1 MEADFPSWEPGIRR
15 DYPQL
20 RGERQADVVIVGG
33 GLTGA
38 TCAALLSAQGARV
51 VLLEAR
57 RLGMGDSFAC
67 TGKVTS
73 QLAGVYTTAARAV
86 GMDAAQTYAR
96 MMREA
101 VLGVR
106 ALCDSFRLPCRPREQ
121 EVYVFAETDDDLPA
135 LHRLSAL
142 EAHLGLPAAP
152 APDAGGCPFP
162 VELSLRLPHQLTL
175 SPLPYLL
182 GLIEAAERRGCEV
195 YEHSP
200 VRSLDGR
207 RAATPG
213 GSVEAAWIVLATG
226 SPIGCTALP
235 RLAMLQQRA
244 CAAVVLHSG
253 IPLHACHLSV
263 QPDELTL
270 RPIPEGALLAWDM
283 GRAGTRQHEARQL
296 VLERTLAAL
305 LPECTIIH
313 GDSTDRILLESEGL
327 AKTDALVSLTGLD
340 ELNMIIS
347 LYAQSRGVP
356 QIITKL
362 SRIEHHSLID
372 ALGLG
377 SVVCPKELCC
387 NNIVRYVRAMQNQT
401 GAAVSVHLIANG
413 QAEAVEFRVNET
425 TRNCDTPLKDIRLKE
440 NVLLVSITHGSV
452 TEIPAGE
459 SRFTRGDTIVVV
471 TSGQTILRQLNDIFA

>member
-38 TCAALLSAQGARV
+38 TYAALLSAQGARV

-195 YEHSP
+195 YERSP

-253 IPLHACHLSV
+253 TPLHACHLSV

-305 LPECTIIH
+305 LPEW
-313 GDSTDRILLESEGL
+313 R
-327 AKTDALVSLTGLD
+327 
-340 ELNMIIS
+340 
-347 LYAQSRGVP
+347 
-356 QIITKL
+356 
-362 SRIEHHSLID
+362 
-372 ALGLG
+372 
-377 SVVCPKELCC
+377 
-387 NNIVRYVRAMQNQT
+387 MQ
-401 GAAVSVHLIANG
+401 
-413 QAEAVEFRVNET
+413 ER
-425 TRNCDTPLKDIRLKE
+425 
-440 NVLLVSITHGSV
+440 
-452 TEIPAGE
+452 
-459 SRFTRGDTIVVV
+459 
-471 TSGQTILRQLNDIFA
+471 ILRQDVWSGDGLPLIGAIRPEESHLLMATGYSGWGVANAYLAARIITGQILGRPLPEAALFRPDRRYPGHAGVMLREGVNVAGGYLSGLMRPGAPVCPHMSGRLRYNPDAGRWECPCHGSTFTVLGETLTGPALRDAKVSARQRE

>member
-195 YEHSP
+195 YERSP

-253 IPLHACHLSV
+253 TPLHACHLSV

-305 LPECTIIH
+305 LPEW
-313 GDSTDRILLESEGL
+313 R
-327 AKTDALVSLTGLD
+327 
-340 ELNMIIS
+340 
-347 LYAQSRGVP
+347 
-356 QIITKL
+356 
-362 SRIEHHSLID
+362 
-372 ALGLG
+372 
-377 SVVCPKELCC
+377 
-387 NNIVRYVRAMQNQT
+387 MQ
-401 GAAVSVHLIANG
+401 
-413 QAEAVEFRVNET
+413 ER
-425 TRNCDTPLKDIRLKE
+425 
-440 NVLLVSITHGSV
+440 
-452 TEIPAGE
+452 
-459 SRFTRGDTIVVV
+459 
-471 TSGQTILRQLNDIFA
+471 ILRQDVWSVDGLPLIGAIRPEESHLLMATGYSGWGVANAYLAARIITGQILGRPLPEAALFRPDRRYPGHAGVMLREGVNIAGGYLSGLTRPGAPVCPHMSGRLRYNPDAGRWECPCHGSTFTVLGETLTGPALRDAKVSARQRE

>member
-73 QLAGVYTTAARAV
+73 QLAGVYATAARAV

-106 ALCDSFRLPCRPREQ
+106 ALCDSFRLPCQPREQ

-195 YEHSP
+195 YERSP

-253 IPLHACHLSV
+253 TPLHACHLSV

-305 LPECTIIH
+305 LPEW
-313 GDSTDRILLESEGL
+313 
-327 AKTDALVSLTGLD
+327 
-340 ELNMIIS
+340 
-347 LYAQSRGVP
+347 
-356 QIITKL
+356 
-362 SRIEHHSLID
+362 
-372 ALGLG
+372 
-377 SVVCPKELCC
+377 
-387 NNIVRYVRAMQNQT
+387 
-401 GAAVSVHLIANG
+401 
-413 QAEAVEFRVNET
+413 RVQE
-425 TRNCDTPLKDIRLKE
+425 R
-440 NVLLVSITHGSV
+440 
-452 TEIPAGE
+452 
-459 SRFTRGDTIVVV
+459 
-471 TSGQTILRQLNDIFA
+471 ILRQDVWSGDGLPLIGAIRPEESHLLMATGYSGWGVANAYLAARIITGQILGRPLPEAALFRPDRRYPGHTGVMLREGVNIAGGYLSGLMRPGAPVCPHMSGRLRFNPDAGRWECPCHGSAFTVLGETLTGPALRDAKVSARQRQ